1 MEAAWGR
8 PMTLVVAG
16 DGSRTLA
23 TEIATRIGATLV
35 AAEVQAFPDGED
47 YVRVPATLKDEDVI
61 VVQSTYP
68 PSRLWRLLLTLQAC
82 REGGARTVKAVAPY
96 LAYAR
101 QDRIFKPGEAL
112 SAKLIAQALGLVCNA
127 VITVDAHKDDIR
139 AFYNVPFVNVGA
151 EAALAKELKRLKVQ
165 VVLAPDAGA
174 VDRARS
180 ISERIGAQFDH
191 LEKKRI
197 SSEVVEITPKS
208 LNVAGKSVCIVD
220 DIIST
225 GGTMA
230 KALEQLKK
238 NGAREVHAACVH
250 GLFIGDAWQKLR
262 RAGAIE
268 IFASNTIEGP
278 FSRVSVVDEIVAA
291 LTAKVPA
298 TLKR

>member
-1 MEAAWGR
+1 
-8 PMTLVVAG
+8 MTLVVAG
-16 DGSRTLA
+16 EGSRPLA
-23 TEIATRIGATLV
+23 TEIATRLGAPLV
-35 AAEVQAFPDGED
+35 NAELQSFPDGED
-47 YVRVPATLKDEDVI
+47 YVRIPAPVSNADVI
-61 VVQSTYP
+61 VVQTTYP
-68 PSRLWRLLLTLQAC
+68 PRRLWQLLLTLQAC
-82 REGGARTVKAVAPY
+82 KEGGARSIKAVAPY

-112 SAKLIAQALGLVCNA
+112 SAKLVAQALGLVCNL
-127 VITVDAHKDDIR
+127 VLTVDAHKEDIR
-139 AFYNVPFVNVGA
+139 SFYNVPFINVGA
-151 EAALAKELKRLKVQ
+151 DAALAQELKRLKVQ
-165 VVLAPDAGA
+165 VILAPDAGA
-174 VDRARS
+174 VERARAVA
-180 ISERIGAQFDH
+180 ERIGAQFDH

-197 SSEVVEITPKS
+197 SSEVVEITPKN

-262 RAGAIE
+262 KAGALE
-268 IFASNTIEGP
+268 IFGTNTIEGP
-278 FSRVSVVDEIVAA
+278 FSRVSVADAIVAA

-298 TLKR
+298 PRA